1 MKIKDLINDNTAFHC
16 DTKEKAVEFLHK
28 AHALGYMWRYIDE
41 DSNCYNTY
49 GCDTCYKLSA
59 NGKIISFSELNY
71 FKKSNHTII
80 EYELD
85 KLTPLEYLMEYLGVE
100 EDEEFN
106 IIDKCG
112 KKFGAFPYTFVGYAL
127 YDYNSEICN
136 ELILELMNGSLSV
149 EKLPWK
155 PKNKDT
161 VWYVSIKGKAVCST
175 IFSDEVVA
183 DLAKLKNGWYFKTKA
198 EAEANK
204 ERILKEYTEV
214 ISYD

>member
-1 MKIKDLINDNTAFHC
+1 MEIKDLINDNVAFHC

-85 KLTPLEYLMEYLGVE
+85 KLTPIEYLMQYWGIKEGE
-100 EDEEFN
+100 KFN
-106 IIDKCG
+106 IINEGSKLSDS
-112 KKFGAFPYTFVGYAL
+112 PYYFKNGCL
-127 YDYNSEICN
+127 YDKLDKLHRSIYYGF
-136 ELILELMNGSLSV
+136 LNGSYKV
-149 EKLPWK
+149 QKTPWK
-155 PKNKDT
+155 PKDREL
-161 VWYVSIKGKAVCST
+161 VWSIDST
-175 IFSDEVVA
+175 NFFETYKN
-183 DLAKLKNGWYFKTKA
+183 DLAMLKCGWYFKTKA
-198 EAEANK
+198 EAEANR
-204 ERILKEYTEV
+204 ERVLKEYSEV
-214 ISYD
+214 LGDE